1 MFSIVL
7 LGSCSKQKTV
17 KFIIENTGTVN
28 CIENSPNHDNHNSV
42 NGVLVCNFYSE
53 LQYSY
58 ISGDGVS
65 ESTGDCSLNYFSG
78 TSNNTSSETSPI
90 TMIKGDNVE
99 IQYYLEDYCCNGE
112 SITFKADVDGKE
124 HIIAVC
130 SYDNIPLDPSG
141 APGHYACN
149 ETINW
154 IVP

>member
-1 MFSIVL
+1 MFSIVM
-7 LGSCSKQKTV
+7 LGSCSKQKKV

-28 CIENSPNHDNHNSV
+28 CIENSPNSPNHNND
-42 NGVLVCNFYSE
+42 NGVIFCNFLSS
-53 LQYSY
+53 LQYTY
-58 ISGDGVS
+58 AGGGGISAVS
-65 ESTGDCSLNYFSG
+65 GEISLEYNSG
-78 TSNNTSSETSPI
+78 TSNNTSSESSSV

-99 IQYYLEDYCCNGE
+99 IEYLFSDFCVNGE

-130 SYDNIPLDPSG
+130 SYDNVDLDWPNTIS
-141 APGHYACN
+141 